1 MLRVII
7 IDDIDF
13 VRKENRI
20 AIENHC
26 PQLQI
31 IAEANSV
38 ETGLE
43 AIKQYAPDL
52 VFLDVEMGDGTGFD
66 LIKKLQPIKFKVIF
80 VSGHEGFA
88 VKAFRFSA
96 IDYLLKPINS
106 KELIEAVEKTEM
118 ALDNETMDLKLN
130 TLFSNIARPKNLQK
144 LILKTAEK
152 IFSVNIQEII
162 HCQGETNY
170 TTFFLLDGSKIVVSR
185 NLKEYE
191 ETLSDLGFFRPHQSH
206 LINMAYFD
214 HFIKSDGGQII
225 LKNKAKVPLSL
236 RKKVEFM
243 GMLEEL

>member
-1 MLRVII
+1 MLRAII
-7 IDDIDF
+7 IDDVDV

-20 AIENHC
+20 AIEKNC
-26 PQLQI
+26 PHVHI
-31 IAEANSV
+31 IGEATSV
-38 ETGLE
+38 QTGVE

-66 LIKKLQPIKFKVIF
+66 LLKKLQPIKFKVIF

-88 VKAFRFSA
+88 VKAFRCSA

-106 KELIEAVEKTEM
+106 KELIEAVEKTET
-118 ALDNETMDLKLN
+118 ALDKEMMELKLN
-130 TLFSNIARPKNLQK
+130 TLFSNIERPKNLQK
-144 LILKTAEK
+144 IILKTAEK
-152 IFSVNIQEII
+152 IFSVNIQDVI

-170 TTFFLLDGSKIVVSR
+170 TTFYLLDGSKIIVSK

-191 ETLSDLGFFRPHQSH
+191 ITLSDLGFFRPHQSH

-214 HFIKSDGGQII
+214 HFIKSDGGYIV
-225 LKNKAKVPLSL
+225 LKNKTKVPLSL

-243 GMLEEL
+243 AMLEDL